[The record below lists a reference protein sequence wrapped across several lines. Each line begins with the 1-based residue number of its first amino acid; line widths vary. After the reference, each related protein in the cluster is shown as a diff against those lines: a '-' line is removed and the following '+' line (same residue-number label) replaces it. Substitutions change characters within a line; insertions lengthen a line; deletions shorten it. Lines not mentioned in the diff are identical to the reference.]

1 MKRRILAIALTL
13 CMLFSLL
20 PMSALA
26 ATSYELY
33 INNFQFSST
42 NLTYTS
48 GSGSATYNPGTKTLT
63 IKNLSLSTGGA
74 NTIIQS
80 GISGLTMKIDGTL
93 TLNLLASKVENGTD
107 LAKVRTN
114 YGIAVTA
121 DTTICG
127 ANNSADKDSIII
139 KSQSVGVDDTEYSD
153 GTTRVGIRP
162 ISGAKLTMKNL
173 TVSMT
178 DNSTGSYAGHASM
191 IRAVDTLNI
200 SGCKLVTDKCQF
212 GVYVDAY
219 SPVTITDTVLDMN
232 LNGEKSSGVNFAPN
246 AVNVMQNC
254 SGYIS
259 GQYPVYTAGQL
270 TISGGSKLT
279 LIAGEFGIGAGQNHS
294 QTPGK
299 LILDNVNLE
308 IQSEELAISAEL
320 GGSITLKSGT
330 VNVTK
335 ATYGVQVKENSSFA
349 LQGGTLT
356 IRGADTTSCV
366 GILNKGTVNI
376 TGGSLK
382 VDNVYTAIQHD
393 SSTALSFTGGEH
405 TLTAATCGYIGDTSS
420 ELKISNTAKVALN
433 AGTGIQLPASSNS
446 KLTVSGGE
454 LNINATAAG
463 IELAD
468 STSTMTLSGGK
479 VNVTDKNASP
489 TIIGMTC
496 VGKALFSGA
505 EVTFS
510 NCKIDLQSRNRNNK
524 MTGGKLHLS
533 GYGSGAQF
541 YFGFEMTGGEID
553 GSAYAY
559 GIVAAQGTTTLKG
572 GTVNITAAYPFCL
585 TYGGIVDFA
594 GANVTGNATAKCG
607 LYVTDATEDSYKIS
621 GGTVVLT
628 STQAGANEMYTS
640 IPSNYGVWAGENEA
654 SATLVE
660 TPTQPILAT
669 SKYVRFAEKKAV
681 TLTLVNVKEGTS
693 ASYFPGESFTYTAK
707 DAPSGKH
714 FSHWELTVGGT
725 TTNVGTGTTYSGKM
739 PTGNATLTAVYENC
753 SGGSA
758 DCQHLAV
765 CSVCGKEYGILAA
778 HRFTE
783 EVEDEKYVITPPT
796 CEGEGTYYKSC
807 SVCGASAKNWVNAT
821 FTVPALGHAWGE
833 WTSNGNG
840 THSRICGNNAEHT
853 DTDDCSGGAATCQ
866 KKAVCDICHA
876 EYGELAAHSYTAEV
890 AEDQYLNSAA
900 TCTEAAVYYKSCTVC
915 GASSEG
921 TAFEATFSHGE
932 AKGHA
937 WGEWTSNGGGTHSR
951 ICGNDAEHK
960 ETEDCSGGT
969 ADCTHGPICDFCK
982 AEYGKPGDHSYT
994 AEVAEDQYLKSAA
1007 TCTEA
1012 AVYYKS
1018 CTGCGESSKG
1028 TAFEATFSHGEAKG
1042 HAWGEW
1048 TSNGGGTHSRICGND
1063 AEHKETEDCSGGTA
1077 DCTHGPI
1084 CDFCKAEYGKPGDHS
1099 YTAEVAEDQYLKS
1112 AATCTEAAVYYK
1124 SCTGCGESSKGTA
1137 FEATFSHGEA
1147 KGHAWGE
1154 WTSNGGGTHSRICGN
1169 DAEHKE
1175 TEDCSGGTAT
1185 CQQKAVCDLCHA
1197 EYGELAAHSYTAEVA
1212 EAQYLKTAATAT
1224 EAAVY
1229 YKSCCFCGAS
1239 SEGTEFEDTFT
1250 YGYPLGYDV
1259 DYLYCDANGA
1269 NWQTGKRPAGT
1280 YIPVTDGDIEW
1291 TTGWYVVTGKLTIDG
1306 RVTVSGDVHLILTDG
1321 SELTVNGGIQV
1332 QDNSTESIPNTNA
1345 LTIYA
1350 QSTEDNMGKLI
1361 AENIADNQA
1370 GIGGNERKGG
1380 GTITIN
1386 GGAVEVT
1393 CGKFG
1398 AAIGG
1403 GFVGNGGTITIN
1415 GGTVTATGDDYGTG
1429 IGGGHFCSS
1438 GTITINGGTVT
1449 ATANGGAGIGGGE
1462 YGHDGGGSGPV
1473 RGTITINGGII
1484 NATAKSGAAIGG
1496 GFNDGNEYIITINDG
1511 TVDAKSGFGR
1521 GIGGGHMV
1529 GGDGG
1534 DITVTIT
1541 GGTVTA
1547 TYTDILYRNYGGGIG
1562 GACNGSAGNGGDGYI
1577 TITGGTVTA
1586 VSNEYNA
1593 IGGGEAYQGNGGDA
1607 YVTITGGTVT
1617 AISETTTGIGGG
1629 TTRYDGTDGSCT
1641 FRTDNGNA
1649 VIFAS
1654 SIADQSGKTSGEWSG
1669 IIFEGDSGAI
1679 YGSSATPIEEFTIK
1693 EGVTLTIGATQSLT
1707 IPEGMTVTNEGTIDN
1722 GGKIYVDGTLNGTV
1736 SGSGTVYYHLTV
1748 VGGTAAP
1755 TNSYNS
1761 KTYAKAGSE
1770 ITLTPTVPA
1779 GYEMIQW
1786 NVSGADVT
1794 VSGNKFTMPG
1804 KAITVTAQ
1812 FDLSTYSIDYEL
1824 YGGTIH
1830 SGNVTSYT
1838 YGQGATL
1845 PTDVTKAGCTFAGW
1859 YDNAN
1864 YTGKPVT
1871 AISNTEKEN
1880 KKYWARWIVHV
1891 STEGELN
1898 EALAAGETLIKLV
1911 ADFTLANT
1919 LDLSD
1924 KIVTLDL
1931 NGHTLTGNI
1940 KLEDTSAAP
1949 KSILTLIDSNP
1960 AGGGVV
1966 KGNIMLTRDSGSV
1979 SHLYANGGTVTGMVS
1994 LSSYAGGIFCT
2005 SDTPTSFKGYAGNFG
2020 EIHGGIFYGNI
2031 KESCIKEKTVTFMD
2045 GDSRYA
2051 LEVVA
2056 VGKKVAEPIQP
2067 AKVGYTFEGWYIGDT
2082 EYDFTQ
2088 PITESGIGQTGKLV
2102 LYAKWS
2108 IDPNHTHAYGS
2119 CRVGENGLHERVCEI
2134 CGKVEPATYTT
2145 AVTEPTCTSSGY
2157 TTHTCDVCG
2166 SSFVDTF
2173 VEGGHIWNA
2182 VLTEPTHTE
2191 MGFTTYTCSRCKES
2205 YTSNYVAPIGHSFDD
2220 GVVTKEAT
2228 CTEEGE
2234 MLYTCSCGET
2244 FTAPI
2249 AKADHELVATVTEPT
2264 CTELG
2269 FTTHACKN
2277 CDYAY
2282 TDTYVSPTGHSFDN
2296 GTVTKE
2302 PSCTAEGETLYSC
2315 SCGETYTASI
2325 AKVDHV
2331 LVATVTESTCTEMGF
2346 TTHACKNCDY
2356 AYTDTYVAPTGHSF
2370 DNGTVTK
2377 EPSCTAEGETLYSCS
2392 CGETYTASIAKVDH
2406 VLVATVT
2413 ESTCTE
2419 MGFTT
2424 HACKNCDYAYTDTYV
2439 APTGHSF
2446 DNGTVTKEPSC
2457 TAEGETLYSCSCGE
2471 TYTASIAK
2479 VDHVLVATVT
2489 ESTCTEMGFTTHACK
2504 NCDYAYTDTYVAPT
2518 GHSFDNGTVTKEP
2531 SCTAEGET
2539 LYSCSCGETYTASIA
2554 KVDHVLVATV
2564 TESTCTE
2571 MGFTT
2576 HACKNCD
2583 YKYIDTY
2590 TAPVGHDWDEGK
2602 VASAPTLTETGI
2614 LVQTCGN
2621 CGETKETTIPMLTA
2635 CDGGNGCPSKAYV
2648 DVPDESHWAHVGI
2661 DFVLKTGLFYGTSET
2676 TFAPDATMTRAM
2688 LVTVLYRLEG
2698 KPETTAENPF
2708 EDIADGEWYTDAVVW
2723 AAANGIVTGVKDGI
2737 FNPDGEITREQM
2749 AAILFRYTKFKGLPL
2764 NDGDYVEEYPDI
2776 DKVSPYAAEAMRW
2789 ANAEGLINGMGSGET
2804 VTLAPDGNA
2813 TRAQVAAIFMR
2824 YVQNVLTK

>member
-1012 AVYYKS
+1012 AAYYKS
-1018 CTGCGESSKG
+1018 CTGCGASSKG
-1028 TAFEATFSHGEAKG
+1028 TEFEATFSHGEAKG
-1042 HAWGEW
+1042 HDWSDWA
-1048 TSNGGGTHSRICGND
+1048 
-1063 AEHKETEDCSGGTA
+1063 
-1077 DCTHGPI
+1077 
-1084 CDFCKAEYGKPGDHS
+1084 
-1099 YTAEVAEDQYLKS
+1099 
-1112 AATCTEAAVYYK
+1112 
-1124 SCTGCGESSKGTA
+1124 
-1137 FEATFSHGEA
+1137 
-1147 KGHAWGE
+1147 
-1154 WTSNGGGTHSRICGN
+1154 SNGGGTHSRICGN

-2302 PSCTAEGETLYSC
+2302 PSCTAEGEMLYAC
-2315 SCGETYTASI
+2315 ACGETYTAPI
-2325 AKVDHV
+2325 AKADHE
-2331 LVATVTESTCTEMGF
+2331 LVATVTAPTCTEMGF
-2346 TTHACKNCDY
+2346 TTHACKNCDF
-2356 AYTDTYVAPTGHSF
+2356 AYTDTFVSPTGHSF

-2392 CGETYTASIAKVDH
+2392 CGETYTA
-2406 VLVATVT
+2406 
-2413 ESTCTE
+2413 
-2419 MGFTT
+2419 
-2424 HACKNCDYAYTDTYV
+2424 
-2439 APTGHSF
+2439 P
-2446 DNGTVTKEPSC
+2446 
-2457 TAEGETLYSCSCGE
+2457 
-2471 TYTASIAK
+2471 
-2479 VDHVLVATVT
+2479 
-2489 ESTCTEMGFTTHACK
+2489 
-2504 NCDYAYTDTYVAPT
+2504 
-2518 GHSFDNGTVTKEP
+2518 
-2531 SCTAEGET
+2531 
-2539 LYSCSCGETYTASIA
+2539 IA

>member
-1 MKRRILAIALTL
+1 MRR
-13 CMLFSLL
+13 
-20 PMSALA
+20 
-26 ATSYELY
+26 
-33 INNFQFSST
+33 
-42 NLTYTS
+42 
-48 GSGSATYNPGTKTLT
+48 
-63 IKNLSLSTGGA
+63 
-74 NTIIQS
+74 
-80 GISGLTMKIDGTL
+80 
-93 TLNLLASKVENGTD
+93 V
-107 LAKVRTN
+107 
-114 YGIAVTA
+114 
-121 DTTICG
+121 
-127 ANNSADKDSIII
+127 
-139 KSQSVGVDDTEYSD
+139 
-153 GTTRVGIRP
+153 
-162 ISGAKLTMKNL
+162 
-173 TVSMT
+173 
-178 DNSTGSYAGHASM
+178 
-191 IRAVDTLNI
+191 
-200 SGCKLVTDKCQF
+200 
-212 GVYVDAY
+212 
-219 SPVTITDTVLDMN
+219 
-232 LNGEKSSGVNFAPN
+232 
-246 AVNVMQNC
+246 
-254 SGYIS
+254 
-259 GQYPVYTAGQL
+259 
-270 TISGGSKLT
+270 
-279 LIAGEFGIGAGQNHS
+279 
-294 QTPGK
+294 
-299 LILDNVNLE
+299 
-308 IQSEELAISAEL
+308 
-320 GGSITLKSGT
+320 
-330 VNVTK
+330 
-335 ATYGVQVKENSSFA
+335 
-349 LQGGTLT
+349 
-356 IRGADTTSCV
+356 
-366 GILNKGTVNI
+366 
-376 TGGSLK
+376 
-382 VDNVYTAIQHD
+382 
-393 SSTALSFTGGEH
+393 
-405 TLTAATCGYIGDTSS
+405 
-420 ELKISNTAKVALN
+420 
-433 AGTGIQLPASSNS
+433 
-446 KLTVSGGE
+446 
-454 LNINATAAG
+454 
-463 IELAD
+463 
-468 STSTMTLSGGK
+468 
-479 VNVTDKNASP
+479 
-489 TIIGMTC
+489 
-496 VGKALFSGA
+496 
-505 EVTFS
+505 
-510 NCKIDLQSRNRNNK
+510 
-524 MTGGKLHLS
+524 
-533 GYGSGAQF
+533 
-541 YFGFEMTGGEID
+541 
-553 GSAYAY
+553 
-559 GIVAAQGTTTLKG
+559 
-572 GTVNITAAYPFCL
+572 
-585 TYGGIVDFA
+585 
-594 GANVTGNATAKCG
+594 
-607 LYVTDATEDSYKIS
+607 
-621 GGTVVLT
+621 T
-628 STQAGANEMYTS
+628 STQAGANKMYTS
-640 IPSNYGVWAGENEA
+640 IPGNYGVWAGENEA

-693 ASYFPGESFTYTAK
+693 ASYLPGETFTYTAK
-707 DAPSGKH
+707 DAPYGQH
-714 FSHWELTVGGT
+714 FLRWELNVNGT
-725 TTNVGTGTTYSGKM
+725 TTTVGTGTTYSGKM
-739 PTGNATLTAVYENC
+739 PTTDATLTAVYENC
-753 SGGSA
+753 SGGTA
-758 DCQHLAV
+758 TCQQKAV
-765 CSVCGKEYGILAA
+765 CDTCKVEYGELAA
-778 HRFTE
+778 HSYTA
-783 EVEDEKYVITPPT
+783 EVEEAQYLKTAAT
-796 CEGEGTYYKSC
+796 CTEAAVYYKSC
-807 SVCGASAKNWVNAT
+807 TGCGASSQGPEFEAT
-821 FTVPALGHAWGE
+821 FSHGKALGHDWSD
-833 WTSNGNG
+833 WVSNGDG
-840 THSRICGNNAEHT
+840 THSRICGNDADHT
-853 DTDDCSGGAATCQ
+853 EKEDCSGGTATCQ
-866 KKAVCDICHA
+866 HRAVCEFCNA

-890 AEDQYLNSAA
+890 AEDA
-900 TCTEAAVYYKSCTVC
+900 
-915 GASSEG
+915 
-921 TAFEATFSHGE
+921 
-932 AKGHA
+932 
-937 WGEWTSNGGGTHSR
+937 
-951 ICGNDAEHK
+951 
-960 ETEDCSGGT
+960 
-969 ADCTHGPICDFCK
+969 
-982 AEYGKPGDHSYT
+982 
-994 AEVAEDQYLKSAA
+994 YLKS
-1007 TCTEA
+1007 E
-1012 AVYYKS
+1012 
-1018 CTGCGESSKG
+1018 
-1028 TAFEATFSHGEAKG
+1028 
-1042 HAWGEW
+1042 
-1048 TSNGGGTHSRICGND
+1048 
-1063 AEHKETEDCSGGTA
+1063 
-1077 DCTHGPI
+1077 
-1084 CDFCKAEYGKPGDHS
+1084 
-1099 YTAEVAEDQYLKS
+1099 
-1112 AATCTEAAVYYK
+1112 
-1124 SCTGCGESSKGTA
+1124 
-1137 FEATFSHGEA
+1137 
-1147 KGHAWGE
+1147 
-1154 WTSNGGGTHSRICGN
+1154 
-1169 DAEHKE
+1169 
-1175 TEDCSGGTAT
+1175 
-1185 CQQKAVCDLCHA
+1185 
-1197 EYGELAAHSYTAEVA
+1197 
-1212 EAQYLKTAATAT
+1212 ATAT
-1224 EAAVY
+1224 EASVY

-1269 NWQTGKRPAGT
+1269 NWQTGKRLAGT
-1280 YIPVTDGDIEW
+1280 YIPVTDGNIEW
-1291 TTGWYVVTGKLTIDG
+1291 TGTTENPGWYVVTGKVTIDG
-1306 RVTVSGDVHLILTDG
+1306 RITVSGNVHLILTDG

-1332 QDNSTESIPNTNA
+1332 QDNSTESTPNTNA

-1361 AENIADNQA
+1361 AENIADYQA
-1370 GIGGNERKGG
+1370 GIGGNKGKGG

-1386 GGAVEVT
+1386 GGTVEAT
-1393 CGKFG
+1393 CGLYG
-1398 AAIGG
+1398 AGIGG
-1403 GFVGNGGTITIN
+1403 GWVGNGGTITIN
-1415 GGTVTATGDDYGTG
+1415 GGTVTATSGPSGGAG
-1429 IGGGHFCSS
+1429 IGGGIFCSS

-1449 ATANGGAGIGGGE
+1449 ATGEDGAGIGGGAH
-1462 YGHDGGGSGPV
+1462 GHDNGGSGPV
-1473 RGTITINGGII
+1473 RGTITITGGTVT
-1484 NATAKSGAAIGG
+1484 ATSIHGAGIGG
-1496 GFNDGNEYIITINDG
+1496 AFGDLNEYIITINGG

-1521 GIGGGHMV
+1521 GIGGGNST
-1529 GGDGG
+1529 GGNGG

-1547 TYTDILYRNYGGGIG
+1547 TYTDIPFRNYGGGIG
-1562 GACNGSAGNGGDGYI
+1562 GTCNGSAGNGGDAYV

-1586 VSNEYNA
+1586 ISNSFTG

-1654 SIADQSGKTSGEWSG
+1654 SIADQSGKTSGVWSG

-1693 EGVTLTIGATQSLT
+1693 DGVTLTIGATQTLT

-1761 KTYAKAGSE
+1761 KTYVKAGSE

-2005 SDTPTSFKGYAGNFG
+2005 SDTPTSFKDFVGNYG
-2020 EIHGGIFYGNI
+2020 EIHGGIFYGSVN
-2031 KESCIKEKTVTFMD
+2031 ESCIKEKTVTFMN

-2056 VGKKVAEPIQP
+2056 VGKKVVEPIQP

-2108 IDPNHTHAYGS
+2108 IDPNHTHAYGA
-2119 CRVGENGLHERVCEI
+2119 CRVGENGLHEQVCEI
-2134 CGKVEPATYTT
+2134 CGKVEPCTYTS
-2145 AVTEPTCTSSGY
+2145 AVTDPTCTSSGY

-2166 SSFVDTF
+2166 NSFVDTF
-2173 VEGGHIWNA
+2173 VEGGHIWTSA
-2182 VLTEPTHTE
+2182 VTEPTHTE
-2191 MGFTTYTCSRCKES
+2191 PGFTTYTCSRCKES
-2205 YTSNYVAPIGHSFDD
+2205 YTSDYVAPIDHSFDN
-2220 GVVTKEAT
+2220 GTVTKEPS

-2234 MLYTCSCGET
+2234 MRYTCACGET
-2244 FTAPI
+2244 YTVPI
-2249 AKADHELVATVTEPT
+2249 AKADHELEATVTEPT

-2282 TDTYVSPTGHSFDN
+2282 TDTF
-2296 GTVTKE
+2296 
-2302 PSCTAEGETLYSC
+2302 
-2315 SCGETYTASI
+2315 
-2325 AKVDHV
+2325 
-2331 LVATVTESTCTEMGF
+2331 
-2346 TTHACKNCDY
+2346 
-2356 AYTDTYVAPTGHSF
+2356 VAPTGHSF

-2377 EPSCTAEGETLYSCS
+2377 EPSCTEEGEMRYTCS
-2392 CGETYTASIAKVDH
+2392 CGEAYTEPIAKVDH
-2406 VLVATVT
+2406 VLEAVVT
-2413 ESTCTE
+2413 EPTCTE
-2419 MGFTT
+2419 LGFTT
-2424 HACKNCDYAYTDTYV
+2424 HACKNCDYAYTDTFV
-2439 APTGHSF
+2439 APIGH
-2446 DNGTVTKEPSC
+2446 N
-2457 TAEGETLYSCSCGE
+2457 
-2471 TYTASIAK
+2471 
-2479 VDHVLVATVT
+2479 
-2489 ESTCTEMGFTTHACK
+2489 
-2504 NCDYAYTDTYVAPT
+2504 
-2518 GHSFDNGTVTKEP
+2518 
-2531 SCTAEGET
+2531 
-2539 LYSCSCGETYTASIA
+2539 
-2554 KVDHVLVATV
+2554 
-2564 TESTCTE
+2564 
-2571 MGFTT
+2571 
-2576 HACKNCD
+2576 
-2583 YKYIDTY
+2583 
-2590 TAPVGHDWDEGK
+2590 WDEGK

-2621 CGETKETTIPMLTA
+2621 CGKTKETTIPMLTA

-2661 DFVLKTGLFYGTSET
+2661 DFALKTGLFYGTSET

-2708 EDIADGEWYTDAVVW
+2708 EDIADGEWYTNAVVW

-2789 ANAEGLINGMGSGET
+2789 ANAEGLINGMGSGKT
-2804 VTLAPDGNA
+2804 VILAPDGNA